1 MCARLRSRIGSAR
14 SSKERPRSGA
24 IACSCTAY
32 RDEQHDSKPKP
43 GGHPSLSRGGSL
55 RAKRSDQCRTK
66 MPAMSANRSLSAIA
80 LCALLAGVASN
91 AQTRTDEYT
100 RYELQPPG
108 TSAVKITYEVSAIT
122 EGARTLT
129 DDIAAGARV
138 SDIAVR
144 DMMTGQPLRFDM
156 SARSIAVTLARPVPP
171 RGQGRVRIEKT
182 VTDAKAYT
190 RAGDAGTFTVPLGAG
205 RHDLVLPE
213 GYELTG
219 SNIPV
224 RVLAEEDGRTKLDL
238 MNVAP
243 GNVTLVV
250 KIRAGA
256 LTGDA
261 AKPKPLTANRSWEA
275 PPAQGPTE
283 RQRLA
288 ERAHLDRDI
297 VYFLQE
303 PSTNSFFLYHDYT
316 ESRPG
321 TDKYINVV
329 RTGSRSSN
337 PSAYILDTGEELK
350 HETLKGAEITAK
362 KIEIGEAVKPDT
374 EIVVLY
380 FPAVKPGQSV
390 RLRISE
396 TYTAPQSYRLDGSDL
411 VFERSLG
418 RTRNSVVLPAGWYL
432 TASSIPAVVSETP
445 EGRIRLDFVNNR
457 PDSLDVYIKGRKRQ
471 G

>member
-1 MCARLRSRIGSAR
+1 
-14 SSKERPRSGA
+14 
-24 IACSCTAY
+24 
-32 RDEQHDSKPKP
+32 
-43 GGHPSLSRGGSL
+43 
-55 RAKRSDQCRTK
+55 
-66 MPAMSANRSLSAIA
+66 MPAMANRSLSAIA
-80 LCALLAGVASN
+80 LCALLAHASSQ
-91 AQTRTDEYT
+91 AQIRTDEYT

-108 TSAVKITYEVSAIT
+108 TAAVKIMHEASAIT
-122 EGARTLT
+122 EGARTFT
-129 DDIAAGARV
+129 DDIAATARV
-138 SDIAVR
+138 TDVVVR
-144 DMMTGQPLRFDM
+144 DMMTGQPLKFVV

-171 RGQGRVRIEKT
+171 RGQGRVRIEKM
-182 VTDAKAYT
+182 VTDTKAYS

-205 RHDLVLPE
+205 RHDLVLPA
-213 GYELTG
+213 GYELTAC
-219 SNIPV
+219 NIPV

-250 KIRAGA
+250 RIRAGA

-261 AKPKPLTANRSWEA
+261 AKPKPLTNNRSWEA

-303 PSTNSFFLYHDYT
+303 PSTNAFFLYHDYT

-321 TDKYINVV
+321 VDKYINVV

-337 PSAYILDTGEELK
+337 PSALMLDTGEELK

-362 KIEIGEAVKPDT
+362 QIDIGEPVTPET
-374 EIVVLY
+374 EIVVSY
-380 FPAVKPGQSV
+380 FSPVKPGQSI
-390 RLRISE
+390 RLRLSE

-418 RTRNSVVLPAGWYL
+418 RTRDSVVLPAGWYL
-432 TASSIPAVVSETP
+432 TASSIPAVVGETQD
-445 EGRIRLDFVNNR
+445 GRIRLDFVNNR
-457 PDSLDVYIKGRKRQ
+457 PDSLDVYIKGRKRPSR
-471 G
+471 

>member
-1 MCARLRSRIGSAR
+1 M
-14 SSKERPRSGA
+14 SS
-24 IACSCTAY
+24 
-32 RDEQHDSKPKP
+32 
-43 GGHPSLSRGGSL
+43 
-55 RAKRSDQCRTK
+55 
-66 MPAMSANRSLSAIA
+66 NRSLLTIA
-80 LCALLAGVASN
+80 LYTLLAGVSSQ
-91 AQTRTDEYT
+91 AQIRTDEYT

-108 TSAVKITYEVSAIT
+108 TSAVKVTYEVSAIT
-122 EGARTLT
+122 EGARTFT
-129 DDIAAGARV
+129 DDIAATARV
-138 SDIAVR
+138 SDVVVH
-144 DMMTGQPLRFDM
+144 DMMTGQPLKFVASPR
-156 SARSIAVTLARPVPP
+156 AIVVTLARPVPP

-190 RAGDAGTFTVPLGAG
+190 RAADVGTFIGELGPG
-205 RHDLVLPE
+205 RQNLVLPP
-213 GYELTG
+213 GYELIG
-219 SNIPV
+219 CNIPA
-224 RVLAEEDGRTKLDL
+224 RVLAEDDGRTKLDL

-243 GNVTLVV
+243 GNAKLVV

-261 AKPKPLTANRSWEA
+261 AKPKPLTTNRSWEA

-303 PSTNSFFLYHDYT
+303 PSTNAFFLYHDYT

-321 TDKYINVV
+321 VDKYINVV

-337 PSAYILDTGEELK
+337 PSALILDTGEALK

-362 KIEIGEAVKPDT
+362 KIDIGEAVTPET
-374 EIVVLY
+374 EIVVSY
-380 FPAVKPGQSV
+380 FAPVKPGESI
-390 RLRISE
+390 RLRLSE

-432 TASSIPAVVSETP
+432 TASSIPAVVNLTQDQ
-445 EGRIRLDFVNNR
+445 RIRLDFVNNR
-457 PDSLDVYIKGRKRQ
+457 PDSLDVYIKGRKRPTR
-471 G
+471 

>member
-1 MCARLRSRIGSAR
+1 MTTSRFL
-14 SSKERPRSGA
+14 SGF
-24 IACSCTAY
+24 
-32 RDEQHDSKPKP
+32 
-43 GGHPSLSRGGSL
+43 
-55 RAKRSDQCRTK
+55 
-66 MPAMSANRSLSAIA
+66 A
-80 LCALLAGVASN
+80 LCVIVAGVSSP

-100 RYELQPPG
+100 RYELQAPS
-108 TSAVKITYEVSAIT
+108 TSAVRITYEVSAIT
-122 EGARTLT
+122 EGARSFT
-129 DDIAAGARV
+129 DDITAGARV
-138 SDIAVR
+138 SDVAVH
-144 DMMTGQPLRFDM
+144 DMMTGQPLKFVT
-156 SARSIAVTLARPVPP
+156 SARALTVTLARPVPAK
-171 RGQGRVRIEKT
+171 GQGRLRIEKT

-190 RAGDAGTFTVPLGAG
+190 RVGDAGTFTVPLGAG
-205 RHDLVLPE
+205 RHDLALPA
-213 GYELTG
+213 GYELTA

-224 RVLAEEDGRTKLDL
+224 RVLAEDDGRTKLDL

-250 KIRAGA
+250 KLRAGA

-261 AKPKPLTANRSWEA
+261 AKPKPLTNNRSWEA

-303 PSTNSFFLYHDYT
+303 PSTNAFFLYHDYT

-321 TDKYINVV
+321 VDKYINVV

-337 PSAYILDTGEELK
+337 PSAVILDTGEELK

-362 KIEIGEAVKPDT
+362 RIDIGGPVTPET
-374 EIVVLY
+374 EIVVSY
-380 FPAVKPGQSV
+380 FAPVKPGESI
-390 RLRISE
+390 RLRLSE
-396 TYTAPQSYRLDGSDL
+396 TYTAPESYRLDGGDL

-432 TASSIPAVVSETP
+432 TASSIPAVVGETP
-445 EGRIRLDFVNNR
+445 DGRIRLDFVNHR
-457 PDSLDVYIKGRKRQ
+457 PDSLEVYIKGRKRLSK
-471 G
+471 

>member
-1 MCARLRSRIGSAR
+1 M
-14 SSKERPRSGA
+14 
-24 IACSCTAY
+24 
-32 RDEQHDSKPKP
+32 
-43 GGHPSLSRGGSL
+43 
-55 RAKRSDQCRTK
+55 
-66 MPAMSANRSLSAIA
+66 ANRFLSAIA
-80 LCALLAGVASN
+80 LCAVLAGASSQ
-91 AQTRTDEYT
+91 AQTRTDKYT

-108 TSAVKITYEVSAIT
+108 TAAVKIIYEASAIT
-122 EGARTLT
+122 EGARTFT
-129 DDIAAGARV
+129 DDIAATARV
-138 SDIAVR
+138 SDVAVR
-144 DMMTGQPLRFDM
+144 DMMTGQPLKFVA
-156 SARSIAVTLARPVPP
+156 SARSISVTLARPVPP

-190 RAGDAGTFTVPLGAG
+190 RVGDAGTFTAPLGAG
-205 RHDLVLPE
+205 RHDLVLPA
-213 GYELTG
+213 GYELTAC
-219 SNIPV
+219 NIPV
-224 RVLAEEDGRTKLDL
+224 RVLAEDDGRTKLDL

-243 GNVTLVV
+243 GNVTLVM

-256 LTGDA
+256 LTGEA
-261 AKPKPLTANRSWEA
+261 AKAKPLTNSRSWEP

-321 TDKYINVV
+321 IDKYINVV
-329 RTGSRSSN
+329 RSGSRSSN

-362 KIEIGEAVKPDT
+362 QIEIGEPVTPET
-374 EIVVLY
+374 EIVVSY
-380 FPAVKPGQSV
+380 FPPVKPGQSI
-390 RLRISE
+390 RLRLSE
-396 TYTAPQSYRLDGSDL
+396 TYTAPQSYRLDGNDL

-432 TASSIPAVVSETP
+432 TASSIPAVVGETQD
-445 EGRIRLDFVNNR
+445 GRIRLDFVNNR
-457 PDSLDVYIKGRKRQ
+457 PDGLDVYIKGRKRPSR
-471 G
+471 

>member
-1 MCARLRSRIGSAR
+1 
-14 SSKERPRSGA
+14 
-24 IACSCTAY
+24 
-32 RDEQHDSKPKP
+32 
-43 GGHPSLSRGGSL
+43 
-55 RAKRSDQCRTK
+55 
-66 MPAMSANRSLSAIA
+66 MPAMANRSLSAIA
-80 LCALLAGVASN
+80 LCALLAHASSQ

-108 TSAVKITYEVSAIT
+108 TAAVKIMHEASAIT
-122 EGARTLT
+122 EGARTFT
-129 DDIAAGARV
+129 DDIAATARV
-138 SDIAVR
+138 TDVVVR
-144 DMMTGQPLRFDM
+144 DMMTGQPLKFVV

-171 RGQGRVRIEKT
+171 RGQGRVRIEKM
-182 VTDAKAYT
+182 VTDTKAYS

-205 RHDLVLPE
+205 RHDLVLPA
-213 GYELTG
+213 GYELTAC
-219 SNIPV
+219 NIPV

-250 KIRAGA
+250 RIRAGA

-261 AKPKPLTANRSWEA
+261 AKPKPLTNNRSWEA

-303 PSTNSFFLYHDYT
+303 PSTNAFFLYHDYT

-321 TDKYINVV
+321 VDKYINVV

-337 PSAYILDTGEELK
+337 PSALMLDTGEELK

-362 KIEIGEAVKPDT
+362 QIDIGEPITPET
-374 EIVVLY
+374 EIVVSY
-380 FPAVKPGQSV
+380 FSPVKPGQSI
-390 RLRISE
+390 RLRLSE

-418 RTRNSVVLPAGWYL
+418 RTRDSVVLPAGWYL
-432 TASSIPAVVSETP
+432 TASSIPAVVGETQD
-445 EGRIRLDFVNNR
+445 GRIRLDFVNNR
-457 PDSLDVYIKGRKRQ
+457 PDSLDVYIKGRKRPSR
-471 G
+471 